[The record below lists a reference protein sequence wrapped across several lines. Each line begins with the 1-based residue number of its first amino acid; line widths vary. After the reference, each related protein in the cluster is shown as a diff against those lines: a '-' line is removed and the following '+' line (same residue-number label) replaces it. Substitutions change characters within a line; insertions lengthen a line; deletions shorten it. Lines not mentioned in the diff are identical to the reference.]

1 MIRFALLGAGF
12 IGQVHGANLAAC
24 PRTKLHYVYDVNSEA
39 ANQLAGRYGAR
50 VAGSVAEV
58 FAADDVDAVV
68 IASSTHTH
76 ADLLS
81 AAIKAGKPV
90 YCEKPIDM
98 DLERVKAVVQ
108 EAHDN
113 PVPIMIGFSRRF
125 DPNHRAVRQAVQ
137 AGAVGV
143 VEMLHLVCRSSAPPP
158 LAYIKVSGGQ
168 FRDQTIHMFD
178 LLCWVAGQA
187 PVEVYATGSSMMDA
201 AITEAGDVDTSML
214 ILKFADG
221 ALCHIDNSRH
231 TGYGYDER
239 IEVFGSEGLVESRR
253 KPIGDVALYKGDKV
267 IEDRLYAGWF
277 ERMEPS
283 FLLAIDAF
291 AAALEGAEGIDYP
304 TLQDGLRAQM
314 IAEAAVASLKQGKP
328 VAIDYWQPA

>member
-1 MIRFALLGAGF
+1 M
-12 IGQVHGANLAAC
+12 
-24 PRTKLHYVYDVNSEA
+24 
-39 ANQLAGRYGAR
+39 
-50 VAGSVAEV
+50 
-58 FAADDVDAVV
+58 
-68 IASSTHTH
+68 
-76 ADLLS
+76 
-81 AAIKAGKPV
+81 
-90 YCEKPIDM
+90 
-98 DLERVKAVVQ
+98 
-108 EAHDN
+108 
-113 PVPIMIGFSRRF
+113 
-125 DPNHRAVRQAVQ
+125 
-137 AGAVGV
+137 
-143 VEMLHLVCRSSAPPP
+143 EMLRLVCRSRAAPPP
-158 LAYIKVSGGQ
+158 WPHQRSDGQ

-187 PVEVYATGSSMMDA
+187 PVEVYATGASMMDP

-253 KPIGDVALYKGDKV
+253 KPIRDVAIYKGDKV
-267 IEDRLYAGWF
+267 IEDGMYAGWF

-291 AAALEGAEGIDYP
+291 AAALEGETGIDYP

-328 VAIDYWQPA
+328 VQIEYWQPG